1 MDEDRLARLE
11 QRLEDLDKRESAMEK
26 AMDRA
31 MDKSRAAMG
40 HLLPSETRRHMR
52 ASWHENLLAVRSL
65 LDYWVERT
73 SDKPKTEQPNGGR
86 ENIPID

>member
-40 HLLPSETRRHMR
+40 HILPSETRRHLR
-52 ASWHENLLAVRSL
+52 AAWHEDLLAIRSL
-65 LDYWVERT
+65 LDYWVDRT
-73 SDKPKTEQPNGGR
+73 ADKPKEDQPSTGR